1 MEEEFNNEKMN
12 TSIDPA
18 LLPMH
23 QIIEKCVV
31 PLSEL
36 EQGENPFYADK
47 IKISTPVEFDIIVQ
61 DDGNVVLGS
70 APPTSH
76 YATSYKPIFHQLK
89 MQITPKNS
97 SRTKGR

>member
-1 MEEEFNNEKMN
+1 MEEEFNDEKTN

-36 EQGENPFYADK
+36 NQGENPFYADK
-47 IKISTPVEFDIIVQ
+47 IKISTPVEFDIILQ
-61 DDGNVVLGS
+61 DDGSVVLGS

-76 YATSYKPIFHQLK
+76 YGTSYKPIFHQLT
-89 MQITPKNS
+89 MEITPKDS

>member
-1 MEEEFNNEKMN
+1 MEEKFNDERMN

-23 QIIEKCVV
+23 QIIEKCVM

-36 EQGENPFYADK
+36 NQGENSFYAHK

-61 DDGNVVLGS
+61 DDENVVLGS

-76 YATSYKPIFHQLK
+76 YGTSYKPIFHQLK
-89 MQITPKNS
+89 MEITLKNS
-97 SRTKGR
+97 LLNK

>member
-1 MEEEFNNEKMN
+1 MEEEFNDEKTN
-12 TSIDPA
+12 TSTDPA

-36 EQGENPFYADK
+36 NQGENPFYAHK